1 MKAFAGRAF
10 VYVVTVLMLQA
21 CGSRMALFQD
31 LDETDA
37 NEIYSVLLDSGIPA
51 QKDITKTGVTIT
63 VPQRM
68 SGDALAVLKARGLPK
83 SRRGSMGEIFKKE
96 GMISSPLEEKA
107 RYLFAL
113 SQELEQTLLTID
125 GVISARVHLV
135 LPERPAPGEQLI
147 PSSVAVFV
155 VHKTNSPFQAYIAK
169 IRELVSSSIPGVGGT
184 NAERISIVA
193 IPSNEYLEKHLPL
206 IWYGP
211 MAIMP
216 EDRFYFLMI
225 VYVLLGIWV
234 LSLGAVY
241 LSVADENDWPKFMKT
256 FKREQANDTQ

>member
-1 MKAFAGRAF
+1 MRRQLINSLGLML
-10 VYVVTVLMLQA
+10 VVLMLQA
-21 CGSRMALFQD
+21 CGSRIHLFQD
-31 LDETDA
+31 LDEADA

-51 QKDITKTGVTIT
+51 QKEPVKGGVAIT

-68 SGDALAVLKARGLPK
+68 SGAALMVLKARGLPK
-83 SRRGSMGEIFKKE
+83 SKRGSIGEIFKKE

-155 VHKTNSPFQAYIAK
+155 KHKTDSPFQAYISK

-184 NAERISIVA
+184 AIDQISIVA
-193 IPSNEYLEKHLPL
+193 IPSNEYIEKSLPL
-206 IWYGP
+206 IWFGP
-211 MAIMP
+211 MALMP
-216 EDRFYFLMI
+216 DDRMSFLAI
-225 VYVLLGIWV
+225 VYVLIGLWV

-241 LSVADENDWPKFMKT
+241 LTVADEKNWPKFLSPL
-256 FKREQANDTQ
+256 KRRKVHD

>member
-1 MKAFAGRAF
+1 MRFNLIKLLVMIMAA
-10 VYVVTVLMLQA
+10 VTLQA
-21 CGSRMALFQD
+21 CGSRIALFQD
-31 LDETDA
+31 LNEADA
-37 NEIYSVLLDSGIPA
+37 NEIYAVLLDSGIPA
-51 QKDITKTGVTIT
+51 QKEQGKNGISIS

-68 SGDALAVLKARGLPK
+68 SGDALLVLKARGLPK
-83 SRRGSMGEIFKKE
+83 SKRGTIGEIFKKDS
-96 GMISSPLEEKA
+96 MISSPLEEKA

-155 VHKTNSPFQAYIAK
+155 KHKTDSPFQAYISK
-169 IRELVSSSIPGVGGT
+169 IRELVSSSIPGVGGG

-193 IPSNEYLEKHLPL
+193 IPSNEYLEKGLPL

-211 MAIMP
+211 MALMP
-216 EDRFYFLMI
+216 EDRVAFLMVI
-225 VYVLLGIWV
+225 YTLIGLWLL
-234 LSLGAVY
+234 SMGAVY
-241 LSVADENDWPKFMKT
+241 LSVADQKNWPKFLHV
-256 FKREQANDTQ
+256 FKRGSVDD

>member
-1 MKAFAGRAF
+1 MRKIINSIALLA
-10 VYVVTVLMLQA
+10 VVVMLQA
-21 CGSRMALFQD
+21 CGSRINLFQD
-31 LDETDA
+31 LEEADA
-37 NEIYSVLLDSGIPA
+37 NEIYSVLLDAGIPA
-51 QKDITKTGVTIT
+51 QKEPGKGGIAIS

-68 SGDALAVLKARGLPK
+68 SGEALTVLKARGLPK
-83 SRRGSMGEIFKKE
+83 SRRGTIGEIFKKE

-155 VHKTNSPFQAYIAK
+155 KHKTDSPFQAYISK

-184 NAERISIVA
+184 DADRISIVA
-193 IPSNEYLEKHLPL
+193 IPSNEYMEKSLPL
-206 IWYGP
+206 VWYGP
-211 MAIMP
+211 MALMP
-216 EDRFYFLMI
+216 EDRMYFLVL
-225 VYVLLGIWV
+225 VYVLIGLWV

-241 LSVADENDWPKFMKT
+241 LTVSDEETWPKFLDPL
-256 FKREQANDTQ
+256 KRRKLNDRA

>member
-1 MKAFAGRAF
+1 MKPRIARFIALVMIAFA
-10 VYVVTVLMLQA
+10 LQA
-21 CGSRMALFQD
+21 CGSRIALFTD
-31 LDETDA
+31 LNETDA
-37 NEIYSVLLDSGIPA
+37 NEIYAVLLDSGIPA
-51 QKDITKTGVTIT
+51 QKEPGKAGISIS

-68 SGDALAVLKARGLPK
+68 SGDALLVLKARGLPK
-83 SRRGSMGEIFKKE
+83 SKRGTIGEIFKKD

-155 VHKTNSPFQAYIAK
+155 KHKTDSPFQIYIAK
-169 IRELVSSSIPGVGGT
+169 IRELVTSSIPGVGGG

-193 IPSNEYLEKHLPL
+193 IPSNDYLEKGLPL

-211 MAIMP
+211 MALMP
-216 EDRFYFLMI
+216 EDRITFLLL
-225 VYVLLGIWV
+225 VYTLIGLWL
-234 LSLGAVY
+234 LSLAAVY
-241 LSVADENDWPKFMKT
+241 LSVVEQKNWPKFLQVI
-256 FKREQANDTQ
+256 KRSPANDQ